1 MIINV
6 EEIKRLNIADLLT
19 KYYGMSFC
27 SAGDHQASL
36 SPFTEETKPSFF
48 VRQVNGHWLFKDFS
62 SGYGG
67 SFIDFVL
74 LKEGFSGV
82 KEAMKYIINLIGGNA
97 NQRCQNKERIN
108 KGVTLGYDIK
118 TILKKI
124 SANDYTI
131 CRKYLADRG
140 IAEEV
145 IDNLGDKG
153 ILFHNQYN
161 GHSYCCFAVFG
172 QNGGLR
178 CLDNHQTDGEEKF
191 VLGKKDIF
199 TYDWQVLSKAKHVF
213 VCEGVIDYLSIKT
226 LEGESSA
233 GIALLGNAV
242 RFNTELIKSAQV
254 ITLALDGDEGGYKAV
269 LDLQEK
275 FSDKKFSVYDLGQCK
290 DPNEYLKEVK
300 DGKDPTNLTPQEKLK
315 LYKESITAA
324 NKKDVAIKW
333 GINRS
338 YMYEIKK
345 DCEEIIVSGFS
356 QRNRGRKSAKA
367 PRTLLE
373 AQKIIATLEEE
384 KRHEAIEKERYYA
397 RSEFLKLR
405 LKWAE
410 NDVSELR
417 DKRSQN
423 NKKKQ
428 IKKKKKRIL

>member
-1 MIINV
+1 MITV
-6 EEIKRLNIADLLT
+6 EEIKGLNIVDLLT
-19 KYYGMSFC
+19 KYYGMKFSFV
-27 SAGDHQASL
+27 GNQQASL

-48 VRQVNGHWLFKDFS
+48 VRQVNNHWLFKDFS

-74 LKEGFSGV
+74 FKEGYLKV
-82 KEAMKYIINLIGGNA
+82 EEAIGHIRNLIGGN
-97 NQRCQNKERIN
+97 NQKYQNKERIN
-108 KGVTLGYDIK
+108 KGEALNYDIK

-124 SANDYTI
+124 RDNDYTI
-131 CRKYLADRG
+131 CRKYLSNRS
-140 IAEEV
+140 ISKEV
-145 IDNLGDKG
+145 IDNLAEKG
-153 ILFHNQYN
+153 ILFHNKYR
-161 GHSYCCFAVFG
+161 GHSYCCFAVFD
-172 QNGGLR
+172 QNGGLC
-178 CLDNHQTDGEEKF
+178 CLDNHQIDGEKKF

-199 TYDWQVLSKAKHVF
+199 TYDWQILPKAKHIF

-226 LEGESSA
+226 LEGDTSA

-275 FSDKKFSVYDLGQCK
+275 FPDKEFSVYDIGHCK
-290 DPNEYLKEVK
+290 DPNEYLQEVK
-300 DGKDPTNLTPQEKLK
+300 KGKDPTNLTPQEKLK

-324 NKKDVAIKW
+324 NKKEVAIKW
-333 GINRS
+333 GINRT

-345 DCEEIIVSGFS
+345 DCEEIIVNGFS
-356 QRNRGRKSAKA
+356 QRSRGRKSAQA
-367 PRTLLE
+367 PSTLSE
-373 AQKIIATLEEE
+373 AQKIIDRLSEE

-410 NDVSELR
+410 NDLSELR
-417 DKRSQN
+417 GDSQN

-428 IKKKKKRIL
+428 IKKKKKRIS

>member
-1 MIINV
+1 M
-6 EEIKRLNIADLLT
+6 K
-19 KYYGMSFC
+19 FC
-27 SAGDHQASL
+27 YVGGRQASL
-36 SPFTEETKPSFF
+36 SPFTEETKRSFF

-74 LKEGFSGV
+74 LKEGFSKV
-82 KEAMKYIINLIGGNA
+82 EEAMEYIRKLIGGSK
-97 NQRCQNKERIN
+97 QRCQNEERIS
-108 KGVTLGYDIK
+108 KRVTLGYDIK
-118 TILKKI
+118 NILKKI
-124 SANDYTI
+124 SSNDYTI
-131 CRKYLADRG
+131 CQKYLARRG
-140 IAEEV
+140 ISEEV
-145 IDNLGDKG
+145 IDNLADKG
-153 ILFHNQYN
+153 ILFHNQYRD
-161 GHSYCCFAVFG
+161 HSYCCFAVFDL
-172 QNGGLR
+172 NGGLC
-178 CLDNHQTDGEEKF
+178 CLDNHQIDGEGKF
-191 VLGKKDIF
+191 VIGKKDIF
-199 TYDWQVLSKAKHVF
+199 TYDWQILPKAKHVF

-226 LEGESSA
+226 LEGDSSV

-275 FSDKKFSVYDLGQCK
+275 FSDKEFSVYDIGQCK
-290 DPNEYLKEVK
+290 DPNEYLQEVK

-345 DCEEIIVSGFS
+345 DCEEIIVNGFS
-356 QRNRGRKSAKA
+356 QRNRGRKSAQA
-367 PRTLLE
+367 PRTLSE
-373 AQKIIATLEEE
+373 AQKIIARLEEE
-384 KRHEAIEKERYYA
+384 KRQEAIEKERYYA

-417 DKRSQN
+417 GKRPQN
-423 NKKKQ
+423 NNKKQ

>member
-1 MIINV
+1 MILNV
-6 EEIKRLNIADLLT
+6 EEIKRLNIVDLLT
-19 KYYGMSFC
+19 KYYGMKFSFV
-27 SAGDHQASL
+27 GNQQASL

-48 VRQVNGHWLFKDFS
+48 VRQVDGHWLFKDFS

-74 LKEGFSGV
+74 FKEGYSKV
-82 KEAMKYIINLIGGNA
+82 EESIYYIKNLLGDN
-97 NQRCQNKERIN
+97 NQRLETKERIN
-108 KGVTLGYDIK
+108 KGEPSNYDIK
-118 TILKKI
+118 NILKKI
-124 SANDYTI
+124 RDNDYTI
-131 CRKYLADRG
+131 CRKYLVDRG
-140 IAEEV
+140 IAKEV
-145 IDNLGDKG
+145 IDNLANKG
-153 ILFHNQYN
+153 ILFHNQYR
-161 GHSYCCFAVFG
+161 GHSYCCFAVFDL
-172 QNGGLR
+172 NGGLC
-178 CLDNHQTDGEEKF
+178 CLDNHQIDGEEKF

-199 TYDWQVLSKAKHVF
+199 TYDWQILPKAKHVF
-213 VCEGVIDYLSIKT
+213 VCEGVLDYLSIKT

-242 RFNTELIKSAQV
+242 HFNTELIKSSQV

-275 FSDKKFSVYDLGQCK
+275 FSDKKFAVYDIGQCK
-290 DPNEYLKEVK
+290 DPNEYLQEVK

-338 YMYEIKK
+338 YMYDIKK
-345 DCEEIIVSGFS
+345 DCEEIIINGFS

-367 PRTLLE
+367 PNTLKE
-373 AQKIIATLEEE
+373 AQEIIARLLEE
-384 KRHEAIEKERYYA
+384 KRNEAIEKERYYA

-410 NDVSELR
+410 NDISEI
-417 DKRSQN
+417 KGKGSQN

-428 IKKKKKRIL
+428 IKKKKKRK